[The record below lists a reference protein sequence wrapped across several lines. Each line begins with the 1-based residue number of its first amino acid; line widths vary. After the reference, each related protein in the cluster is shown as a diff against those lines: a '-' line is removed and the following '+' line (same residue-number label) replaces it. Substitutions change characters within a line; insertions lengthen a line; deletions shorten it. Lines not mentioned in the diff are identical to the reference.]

1 MSNTVRSIFSNPWA
15 KAALLILGAGLT
27 LWLLIRLQIVLSFL
41 LLALWIA
48 LLLDPIISWFED
60 RGLRRSWGIAITLT
74 GLVLLGAL
82 GLWLS
87 FPVFLNEFARL
98 SQNIPRYQQLLI
110 ETFSPLQERLGL
122 DIPGIVSD
130 WLTRLRTDHQFATD
144 VFSTFW
150 SPFAKLVQ
158 RGLSG
163 ILDILVNLLNLMLVP
178 VIAIY
183 WLNYRIETI
192 STKIV
197 SYLLAK
203 RQAYW
208 HERIL
213 EIYHLLGGYLRGQL
227 LASLLLAAMYIV
239 GFYALSTPLALFM
252 GLFAGIANI
261 IPYLGVFIGLA
272 PALTLSFLEHG
283 DLWHPMGIL
292 LIFMVAQVLYGNV
305 LAPRIIGDRI
315 GLHPVTVLIAI
326 LVGGTLFG
334 VLGLLL
340 AVPVSA
346 VIGLFVREYLE
357 GRPRHAKRS
366 STSN

>member
-1 MSNTVRSIFSNPWA
+1 MSDTLRSVFSNPWA
-15 KAALLILGAGLT
+15 RAALLVLGVGLA
-27 LWLLIRLQIVLSFL
+27 LGLLIRLQAVLSFL
-41 LLALWIA
+41 LLALLIA
-48 LLLDPIISWFED
+48 LLLDPIVNWFEN

-82 GLWLS
+82 GWWLS
-87 FPVFLNEFARL
+87 FPVFLSEFVRL

-130 WLTRLRTDHQFATD
+130 WLTRLRTDHQFAAD
-144 VFSTFW
+144 VFSAFW

-158 RGLSG
+158 RGFSG
-163 ILDILVNLLNLMLVP
+163 ILEVLVNLLNLMLVP

-183 WLNYRIETI
+183 WLSYGIEDI
-192 STKIV
+192 STKLV
-197 SYLLAK
+197 SYLPAE
-203 RQAYW
+203 RRSFW
-208 HERIL
+208 HERII
-213 EIYHLLGGYLRGQL
+213 EIHDLLGGYLRGQL

-239 GFYALSTPLALFM
+239 GFFALSTPLALFM

-283 DLWHPMGIL
+283 DLWHPLGIL

-357 GRPRHAKRS
+357 GQQRRSKRS
-366 STSN
+366 NSPN